1 MTTTNRTLA
10 RLSLGLSFACGLATA
25 AALSGCATSGAGA
38 KADATVATINSMCP
52 IGGDPFDNTKV
63 NASMTRTWK
72 GANIGFCCESCIS
85 KYDKMDDAGKS
96 RILALAKENKV
107 E

>member
-1 MTTTNRTLA
+1 MPTTTRTLA
-10 RLSLGLSFACGLATA
+10 RFSLGLSFACGLATA
-25 AALSGCATSGAGA
+25 AALFGCAASGA
-38 KADATVATINSMCP
+38 KADAAVATITSTCP
-52 IGGDPFDNTKV
+52 IGGDPFDNTRV